1 MIQPD
6 TQSAVRP
13 KSQSTSSNIRTN
25 GLKHGYKNKNVIFH
39 EICNNWVK
47 LYKPKGKIG
56 DQILPITTWKLI
68 LGPLYEF
75 NYNLIFI
82 WKKKGANAQ

>member
-25 GLKHGYKNKNVIFH
+25 GLKHDYKNKIVIFH
-39 EICNNWVK
+39 EICSNWATIYNI
-47 LYKPKGKIG
+47 L
-56 DQILPITTWKLI
+56 DQSLHITTWKLI
-68 LGPLYEF
+68 LGSLYGF
-75 NYNLIFI
+75 NYNLLFI
-82 WKKKGANAQ
+82 WEKKDANAQ

>member
-25 GLKHGYKNKNVIFH
+25 GLKHDYKNKNVIFY
-39 EICNNWVK
+39 EICSNWAK
-47 LYKPKGKIG
+47 IYKPK
-56 DQILPITTWKLI
+56 
-68 LGPLYEF
+68 E
-75 NYNLIFI
+75 NLRPNSAYYHLEIDFGLLV
-82 WKKKGANAQ
+82 WV

>member
-1 MIQPD
+1 MIQTD

-13 KSQSTSSNIRTN
+13 KSQSTSNNIRTS

-39 EICNNWVK
+39 EICNNRGK
-47 LYKPKGKIG
+47 IYKPKGKIG
-56 DQILPITTWKLI
+56 DQILPITTWKLN
-68 LGPLYEF
+68 LDPFYEF

-82 WKKKGANAQ
+82 WKKNDANAQ